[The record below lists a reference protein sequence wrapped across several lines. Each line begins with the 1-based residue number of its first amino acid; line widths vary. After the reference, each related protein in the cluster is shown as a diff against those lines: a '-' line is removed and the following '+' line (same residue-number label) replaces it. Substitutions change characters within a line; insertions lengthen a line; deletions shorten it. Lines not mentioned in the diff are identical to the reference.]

1 MWYVPGSHKTA
12 TFVNARIGQNVGE
25 LFDIYPQWKEI
36 DPVAAH
42 AVAGTAVFHNG
53 LVAHAAGANMTRH
66 ARRAMTCAF
75 MPDGATFNGK
85 QNILP
90 RDYFE
95 SLTEGDVLDDDE
107 QNPLIWST
115 ACA

>member
-1 MWYVPGSHKTA
+1 MSNLGLTA
-12 TFVNARIGQNVGE
+12 TARRTGN
-25 LFDIYPQWKEI
+25 WA
-36 DPVAAH
+36 PVATQA
-42 AVAGTAVFHNG
+42 AAGTAVFHNG

-115 ACA
+115 ACE

>member
-1 MWYVPGSHKTA
+1 
-12 TFVNARIGQNVGE
+12 
-25 LFDIYPQWKEI
+25 
-36 DPVAAH
+36 
-42 AVAGTAVFHNG
+42 
-53 LVAHAAGANMTRH
+53 MTRH